1 MPIKSEYRAVIQT
14 LPHAGSP
21 SQVQPVQSLL
31 PGSVWGNTDPK
42 AFADPPL
49 LTHTWQ
55 HVQVHPR
62 PAPREASQ
70 AHASLHVATS
80 SNTQPPAMAKS
91 PRGGARDPQVT
102 HAALGRA
109 QVLLVTVTREK
120 SHLAIRFPAIQ
131 AVRGARRAGVFSLFN
146 RGGCGLL
153 VPQAHVAPGSCQVNR
168 TFLGALL

>member
-1 MPIKSEYRAVIQT
+1 MI
-14 LPHAGSP
+14 
-21 SQVQPVQSLL
+21 
-31 PGSVWGNTDPK
+31 DPK

-55 HVQVHPR
+55 PVQVHPR

-80 SNTQPPAMAKS
+80 SNTQPPAMAES

-120 SHLAIRFPAIQ
+120 SHLAIRFPAVQ